1 MVRDETFTLGEAE
14 RMADTGQELARA
26 GEVQLA
32 QQGAFMG
39 EWLSAGQVL
48 ARKKVIGSITS
59 AIMEKDV
66 HYGTFSGSK
75 KPCLLKPGA
84 EALATT
90 FAIGPKYAVED
101 CSEFPHLIR
110 YRVACS
116 GYAQGSEVFL
126 GQGIGECSS
135 EEDSKKWRKVR
146 LWEEYD
152 ASVDDQRREV
162 FTRDRVGG
170 KAEGAPVLERQV
182 RQYPPDVAN
191 AVLKIAKKRA
201 YVDMVLTVTGASDF
215 FEQDTEDDAGG
226 AAVAKDDVRKAEARG
241 QAAPVKTKLP
251 GAFLAKGA
259 VEVPAAAG
267 TAAAKPTSSPN
278 VEPAAAIELATPED
292 EAKVLELLDGIH
304 APANALEL
312 ILAAQ
317 GVSTLSQMTKE
328 KIKALTHQL
337 SVRLDQVYDNMEK
350 ADREDP
356 MNKNGEG
363 Q

>member
-1 MVRDETFTLGEAE
+1 MVANETFTLGEAI

-48 ARKKVIGSITS
+48 ARKKVIGELLEKV
-59 AIMEKDV
+59 MVKDV
-66 HYGTFSGSK
+66 HYGTLPGAR
-75 KPCLLKPGA
+75 KPCLYKAGA
-84 EALATT
+84 EVIATT
-90 FAIGPKYAVED
+90 FAISSKYTVED
-101 CSEFPHLIR
+101 CGDFPGLIR
-110 YRVACS
+110 YRVTCS

-135 EEDSKKWRKVR
+135 EEDAKKWRRVR

-152 ASVDDQRREV
+152 AAPDDERREV

-170 KAEGAPVLERQV
+170 KADGAPIMERQV

-191 AVLKIAKKRA
+191 AVLKVGKKRA
-201 YVDMVLTVTGASDF
+201 NTDMVLSVTGASDF
-215 FEQDTEDDAGG
+215 FEQDTEDGPTIPGTVSGG
-226 AAVAKDDVRKAEARG
+226 DDVRKAEARG
-241 QAAPVKTKLP
+241 QAAAPKTKLP

-259 VEVPAAAG
+259 VEVG
-267 TAAAKPTSSPN
+267 AAAKPTATPSPN
-278 VEPAAAIELATPED
+278 VHLATPED
-292 EAKVLELLDGIH
+292 EALVLEGLHTIG

-312 ILAAQ
+312 ILASK
-317 GVSTLSQMTKE
+317 GVATLSQLTAEAIQNLILSLANRAAE
-328 KIKALTHQL
+328 KAA
-337 SVRLDQVYDNMEK
+337 NMEN
-350 ADREDP
+350 E
-356 MNKNGEG
+356 NGEG

>member
-66 HYGTFSGSK
+66 HYGTIPGAK
-75 KPCLLKPGA
+75 KPCLFKPGA

-110 YRVACS
+110 YRVVCS

-152 ASVDDQRREV
+152 AAVDDQRREV

-226 AAVAKDDVRKAEARG
+226 GAAVARDDVRKAEARG
-241 QAAPVKTKLP
+241 PAAAPKTKLP

-259 VEVPAAAG
+259 VEVAQP
-267 TAAAKPTSSPN
+267 AAAKPTATPSPN
-278 VEPAAAIELATPED
+278 VQLATPEE
-292 EAKVLELLDGIH
+292 EALVLEGLHTIG

-312 ILAAQ
+312 ILASK
-317 GVSTLSQMTKE
+317 GVATLSQLTAEAIQNLILSLANRAAE
-328 KIKALTHQL
+328 KAA
-337 SVRLDQVYDNMEK
+337 NMEN
-350 ADREDP
+350 E
-356 MNKNGEG
+356 NGEG